1 MEADRFQHNKKL
13 FIIGILCLVFG
24 LILFIL
30 SFYTLPNLVF
40 NWRYQIPTFMSM
52 IVAYLQIEYH
62 LQSSSAGWLVFLGSF
77 GISMILFVIADIM
90 SNKIDGKIF
99 KDYYTDNTQK
109 VNKRKMVGEQDSG
122 SLVFKII
129 FIIILVFIAS
139 QLFQWAIS
147 I

>member
-13 FIIGILCLVFG
+13 FIIGIFSLVFG
-24 LILFIL
+24 LILLIL

-40 NWRYQIPTFMSM
+40 NWRYQIPTFISI

-62 LQSSSAGWLVFLGSF
+62 LQPTSAGWLVFLGSF
-77 GISMILFVIADIM
+77 GISIILFVIADIM

-99 KDYYTDNTQK
+99 KDYYADDEHK
-109 VNKRKMVGEQDSG
+109 VNKRKMVGEQDSK
-122 SLVFKII
+122 SLVFKMI